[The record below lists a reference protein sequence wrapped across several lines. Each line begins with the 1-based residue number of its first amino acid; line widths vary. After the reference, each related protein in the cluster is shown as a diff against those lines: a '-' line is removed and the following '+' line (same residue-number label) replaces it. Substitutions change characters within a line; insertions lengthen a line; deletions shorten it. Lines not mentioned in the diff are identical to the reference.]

1 MIKMDEAKHEGAF
14 SMSTD
19 FLEEKL
25 RETFSYL
32 QSIEGVKP
40 VDDIVA
46 ALNDATIFPE
56 ITTLIHNSKFELVY
70 LYEEQQV
77 ILKTMTNGITIDS
90 SFMQEVHL
98 IYQYKEMIECILTG
112 IIATDKIKNY
122 SLNLLSLKYSELIQS
137 I

>member
-1 MIKMDEAKHEGAF
+1 MIKMDEANHEGAF

-112 IIATDKIKNY
+112 IIATYKIKNY